1 MIGRRGS
8 KTESS
13 RRGTRAPTLA
23 LLVAVAGS
31 VAAPTLAQP
40 ASDVKRIIAFG
51 AHPDDCELVA
61 GGVAAKWAAL
71 GHEFKCVAVTN
82 GDIGHSVQ
90 AGGALARRRR
100 AEAERAARIL
110 GIETEVLDNHDG
122 ELMVTL
128 ENRRT
133 IARLI
138 RAWEADVVISHR
150 PTDYHPDHRYA
161 GVLVMDAAYMVQVP
175 FFTPDVPP
183 LARNPVFLF
192 AEDRFRKPNE
202 FSGDIVV
209 GIDDVIEKKLAAVD
223 AMQSQFFEGGC
234 CDVPAGGLPADAGG
248 RAVRARE
255 VRDRFAAR
263 FASTADR
270 FRSRLAEW
278 YGPERA
284 AGIRHA
290 EAFEVCEY
298 GRQPTRVEIARLF
311 PFFPAAEDASGAWVP
326 LFNGRDLAGWKSH
339 GDERWLVDQGEILG
353 EAATKAYGYLS
364 TERTYRDFELKARF
378 KAAGT
383 GNSGIFY
390 HSTLEGVDIKGVQV
404 EVDPHP
410 GKHTGGLYESGG
422 REWLVQP
429 DAAAETA
436 LVVGGWNEVR
446 AVVRGPH
453 VRTWVNGV
461 PAVDYVDPAP
471 KYTDGV
477 IALQLHAGGEGR
489 MRFRDITIR
498 EIK

>member
-1 MIGRRGS
+1 MPGHRR
-8 KTESS
+8 
-13 RRGTRAPTLA
+13 TLA
-23 LLVAVAGS
+23 ALVLILSA
-31 VAAPTLAQP
+31 AAPGLAQP
-40 ASDVKRIIAFG
+40 ASDGVLRVIAFG

-61 GGVAAKWAAL
+61 GGVAAMWAAQ
-71 GHEFKCVAVTN
+71 GHKFKCVAVTN

-128 ENRRT
+128 ENRRA

-138 RAWEADVVISHR
+138 RAWGADVVISHR
-150 PTDYHPDHRYA
+150 PNDYHPDHRYA

-175 FFTPDVPP
+175 FFAPDVPP

-209 GIDDVIEKKLAAVD
+209 GIDGVVEKKLAAVD
-223 AMQSQFFEGGC
+223 AMESQFFEGGC
-234 CDVPAGGLPADAGG
+234 CDAPPGGVPVDAPG
-248 RAVRARE
+248 RAARARE

-278 YGPERA
+278 YGPARA

-298 GRQPTRVEIARLF
+298 GRQPTRIEIARLF
-311 PFFPAAEDASGAWVP
+311 PFFPAAEDAPAAAAAWVP
-326 LFNGRDLAGWKSH
+326 LFNGRDLTGWKPH
-339 GDERWLVDQGEILG
+339 GAERWVVDNGEILG
-353 EAATKAYGYLS
+353 ETLTREYGYLS
-364 TERTYRDFELKARF
+364 TEKTYRDFELKVAF
-378 KAAGT
+378 KAEGA
-383 GNSGIFY
+383 GNSGVFF
-390 HSTLEGVDIKGVQV
+390 HSSLTGTDIAGVQA
-404 EVDPHP
+404 EVDPRA
-410 GKHTGGLYESGG
+410 GMHTGGLYEAAG
-422 REWLVQP
+422 RGWLIKPAPGAESALRIGEWNDLR
-429 DAAAETA
+429 
-436 LVVGGWNEVR
+436 LL
-446 AVVRGPH
+446 VRGPH

-461 PAVDYVDPAP
+461 PAVDHVDPTP

-477 IALQLHAGGEGR
+477 IALQLHSGGEGR
-489 MRFRDITIR
+489 MRFKDIVIR
-498 EIK
+498 EIR